1 MPQNF
6 KAKKNLEKDEDGEE
20 MSGWEGEKK
29 MRQFDLKLFLEA
41 LYNIN
46 KSNIFLA
53 LGEIT

>member
-29 MRQFDLKLFLEA
+29 MIQFDLKLFLEV

-46 KSNIFLA
+46 KRYF
-53 LGEIT
+53 